1 VGKTERSRLQVGR
14 GTILLGQF
22 EPLFM
27 RALNHLIMSMFR
39 RHTHMFFLFF
49 TCCLLWSSPCPL
61 QAAEA
66 TLSDIIVTNTQEDL
80 LVFFDIQGCFTREME
95 EAILNGIPT
104 TFTIII
110 RLYKTRTF
118 WFDGSIS
125 SLRLEHTIKYD
136 SLKNEFRITRSE
148 DNDNELVF
156 KEFEKAKKAMAEI
169 RNIEVVPLKEL
180 QRKGKYQL
188 RVKAELEKVRLPLYL
203 HYVLFFVTLWD
214 FETDWYTVDFTY

>member
-1 VGKTERSRLQVGR
+1 MVKPAIRDRDAP
-14 GTILLGQF
+14 LGPIQTSLSAGN
-22 EPLFM
+22 E
-27 RALNHLIMSMFR
+27 ALLIMSLLR
-39 RHTHMFFLFF
+39 RHSHVFLLFLLF
-49 TCCLLWSSPCPL
+49 CLLWSSPSPL

-66 TLSDIIVTNTQEDL
+66 TLSDIIVTNTQENL

-110 RLYKTRTF
+110 RLYKTRTL

-125 SLRLEHTIKYD
+125 SLRLEHTIKFD
-136 SLKNEFRITRSE
+136 SLKNEFRVTRSE
-148 DNDNELVF
+148 DNHKELVF

-169 RNIEVVPLKEL
+169 SNIEVVPLKEL
-180 QRKGKYQL
+180 QRKSKYQL

>member
-1 VGKTERSRLQVGR
+1 
-14 GTILLGQF
+14 
-22 EPLFM
+22 
-27 RALNHLIMSMFR
+27 MSVLR
-39 RHTHMFFLFF
+39 RHSPIFLLFLLL
-49 TCCLLWSSPCPL
+49 CLLWSSPSPL
-61 QAAEA
+61 RAAEA

-110 RLYKTRTF
+110 RLYKTRTL
-118 WFDGSIS
+118 WFDSSIS

-136 SLKNEFRITRSE
+136 SLKNEFRVTRSE
-148 DNDNELVF
+148 DNNKELVF
-156 KEFEKAKKAMAEI
+156 KKFEAAKKVMAEI
-169 RNIEVVPLKEL
+169 SNIEVVPLKEL
-180 QRKGKYQL
+180 QRNSKYQL

>member
-1 VGKTERSRLQVGR
+1 
-14 GTILLGQF
+14 
-22 EPLFM
+22 
-27 RALNHLIMSMFR
+27 MSVLR
-39 RHTHMFFLFF
+39 RHSNIFLLFLFL
-49 TCCLLWSSPCPL
+49 CLLWSSPSPL
-61 QAAEA
+61 LAAEA

-95 EAILNGIPT
+95 EAILNGIPA

-110 RLYKTRTF
+110 RLYKTRTL

-136 SLKNEFRITRSE
+136 SLKNEFRVTRSE
-148 DNDNELVF
+148 DNNNELVF
-156 KEFEKAKKAMAEI
+156 KEFEKAKKVMAEI
-169 RNIEVVPLKEL
+169 SNIEVVPLKEL
-180 QRKGKYQL
+180 QRNSKYQL

>member
-1 VGKTERSRLQVGR
+1 
-14 GTILLGQF
+14 
-22 EPLFM
+22 
-27 RALNHLIMSMFR
+27 MSGLR
-39 RHTHMFFLFF
+39 RHSHIFLLFLLF
-49 TCCLLWSSPCPL
+49 CLPWSSPCPL

-110 RLYKTRTF
+110 SLYKTRTL

-125 SLRLEHTIKYD
+125 SLKVEHTIKYD
-136 SLKNEFRITRSE
+136 SLKNEFRVSRSE
-148 DNDNELVF
+148 DNHNELVF
-156 KEFEKAKKAMAEI
+156 KDFEKAKKAMAEI
-169 RNIEVVPLKEL
+169 SNIEVVPLKEL
-180 QRKGKYQL
+180 QRKSKYQL

>member
-1 VGKTERSRLQVGR
+1 
-14 GTILLGQF
+14 
-22 EPLFM
+22 M
-27 RALNHLIMSMFR
+27 RALNHLIMSTFR
-39 RHTHMFFLFF
+39 RHTHTHLFLLLLC
-49 TCCLLWSSPCPL
+49 CCLLWSSPPPL

-136 SLKNEFRITRSE
+136 SLKNEFRVTRSE
-148 DNDNELVF
+148 DSDNELVF
-156 KEFEKAKKAMAEI
+156 KEFAKAKKAMAEL

-180 QRKGKYQL
+180 QKRGQYQL

>member
-1 VGKTERSRLQVGR
+1 
-14 GTILLGQF
+14 
-22 EPLFM
+22 
-27 RALNHLIMSMFR
+27 MSVLR
-39 RHTHMFFLFF
+39 RHSNIFLPFLLL
-49 TCCLLWSSPCPL
+49 CLLWSSPSPL
-61 QAAEA
+61 RAAEA

-95 EAILNGIPT
+95 EAILNGIPA

-110 RLYKTRTF
+110 RLYKTRTL

-125 SLRLEHTIKYD
+125 SLKLEHTIKYD
-136 SLKNEFRITRSE
+136 SLKNEFRVSRSE
-148 DNDNELVF
+148 DNHNELVF
-156 KEFEKAKKAMAEI
+156 KEFDKAKKAMAEI
-169 RNIEVVPLKEL
+169 SNIEVVPLKEL
-180 QRKGKYQL
+180 QRKSKYQL

>member
-1 VGKTERSRLQVGR
+1 MSVLRRHPRIYL
-14 GTILLGQF
+14 ILL
-22 EPLFM
+22 LF
-27 RALNHLIMSMFR
+27 
-39 RHTHMFFLFF
+39 
-49 TCCLLWSSPCPL
+49 CLLWSYPSPL

-110 RLYKTRTF
+110 RLYKTRTL

-136 SLKNEFRITRSE
+136 SLKNEFRVTRSE
-148 DNDNELVF
+148 DNNNELVF
-156 KEFEKAKKAMAEI
+156 KEFKKAKKVMAEI
-169 RNIEVVPLKEL
+169 SNIEVVALKEL
-180 QRKGKYQL
+180 QRNSKYQL